1 MLLSLKIENYAL
13 IKECE
18 ITFPGG
24 FIAITGETG
33 AGKSILLGALSL
45 LLGQRADVNVL
56 MDKEK
61 KCIVEAVFETNKS
74 LQPIF
79 EDNDIDYD
87 TQSYFRREILPSGK
101 SRAFI
106 NDTPVQLPTLKL
118 FANKLIDIH
127 SQSSTNQL
135 KDNIFQLSLIDSM
148 AQDREIL
155 NAYENTYKKYGHI
168 LSEIENLEKQKNENI
183 KEYSYNEFLFNE
195 LDKANLQNEN
205 EQEELENEIEILS
218 HAEQIKDNLFSCLNL
233 LDNNEEN
240 NVLSYLTNVKNQI
253 YKIHTHSKLLND
265 NYQRIDSCLIELKDI
280 CNELN
285 DYNENLNFDN
295 DKLQADN
302 ERLDLI
308 YSLEKK
314 HNVISIRELINIK
327 KSLSD
332 RMYFVDNVSNI
343 IKEKEKEKKLCIK
356 ELKQLS
362 ETLHKQ
368 RTQAAL
374 LMENK
379 TLPILHSMAMQDA
392 VLKIEITEKEDFSP
406 SGRDIITFLFSAN
419 KTKDN
424 KLAPINKVISGGEL
438 SRLMLAIKAV
448 VAENFDLS
456 TMIFDEIDTGIS
468 GDVAARAGEIMLQLG
483 KKHQVIAITH
493 LVQVAAKAQKQLKVY
508 KQTSENETVSNIKT
522 LDKEQRI
529 NEIAQML
536 SDGKESNESINLAK
550 KLLNNKL

>member
-18 ITFPGG
+18 INFPSG

-45 LLGQRADVNVL
+45 LLGQRADINVL
-56 MDKEK
+56 MDKDK
-61 KCIVEAVFETNKS
+61 KCIVEAVFETKEALRS
-74 LQPIF
+74 IF

-106 NDTPVQLPTLKL
+106 NDTPVQLPILKQ

-135 KDNIFQLSLIDSM
+135 KDNTFQLSLIDSM
-148 AQDREIL
+148 AQDGEIL
-155 NAYENTYKKYGHI
+155 NKYEKAYKKYGDI
-168 LSEIENLEKQKNENI
+168 ISEIEKLEKQKSENI

-218 HAEQIKDNLFSCLNL
+218 HAEQIKDNIFSCLNL

-240 NVLSYLTNVKNQI
+240 NILSYLTNVKNQLS
-253 YKIHTHSKLLND
+253 KIHTHSKILND
-265 NYQRIDSCLIELKDI
+265 NYQRIDSTLIELKDI

-285 DYNENLNFDN
+285 TYNENLNFDN

-308 YSLEKK
+308 YGLEKK
-314 HNVISIRELINIK
+314 HNVLSIKELIDIK

-332 RMYFVDNVSNI
+332 KMFFVDNVSNI
-343 IKEKEKEKKLCIK
+343 IKEKEREKELCIK
-356 ELKQLS
+356 ELEQLS
-362 ETLHKQ
+362 KTLHKH

-374 LMENK
+374 QMENRV
-379 TLPILHSMAMQDA
+379 LPILHSMAMQDA
-392 VLKIEITEKEDFSP
+392 VLKIEITEKEDFTP
-406 SGRDIITFLFSAN
+406 SGRDDINFLFSAN

-424 KLAPINKVISGGEL
+424 KLAPISKVISGGEL

-448 VAENFDLS
+448 VAENFALP

-468 GDVAARAGEIMLQLG
+468 GDVAAKAGDIMLQLG
-483 KKHQVIAITH
+483 KNHQVITITH
-493 LVQVAAKAQKQLKVY
+493 LVQVAAKAQTQLKVY
-508 KQTSENETVSNIKT
+508 KQTNESETFSNITT
-522 LDKEQRI
+522 LNQEQRI
-529 NEIAQML
+529 VEIAQML
-536 SDGKESNESINLAK
+536 SDGKQSNESINLAK
-550 KLLNNKL
+550 KLLDIKL

>member
-18 ITFPGG
+18 INFPSG
-24 FIAITGETG
+24 FVAITGETG

-45 LLGQRADVNVL
+45 LLGQRADINVL
-56 MDKEK
+56 MDKDK
-61 KCIVEAVFETNKS
+61 KCIVEAVFETKEALRS
-74 LQPIF
+74 IF

-106 NDTPVQLPTLKL
+106 NDTPVQLPILKQ

-135 KDNIFQLSLIDSM
+135 KDNTFQLSLIDGM
-148 AQDREIL
+148 AQDGEIV
-155 NAYENTYKKYGHI
+155 NEYEKAYKKYGDI
-168 LSEIENLEKQKNENI
+168 LSEIEKLKKQKSENI

-218 HAEQIKDNLFSCLNL
+218 HAEQIKDSIFSCLNL

-240 NVLSYLTNVKNQI
+240 NILSYLTNVKNQLS
-253 YKIHTHSKLLND
+253 KIHNHSKILND
-265 NYQRIDSCLIELKDI
+265 NYQRIDSSLIELKDI

-285 DYNENLNFDN
+285 TYNENLNFDN

-308 YSLEKK
+308 YGLEKK
-314 HNVISIRELINIK
+314 HNVLSVKELIDIK

-332 RMYFVDNVSNI
+332 KMFFVDNVSNI
-343 IKEKEKEKKLCIK
+343 IKEREREKELCIK
-356 ELKQLS
+356 ELEQLS
-362 ETLHKQ
+362 KTLHKH

-374 LMENK
+374 QMENRI
-379 TLPILHSMAMQDA
+379 LPILHSMSMQDA
-392 VLKIEITEKEDFSP
+392 VLKIEITEKEDFTP
-406 SGRDIITFLFSAN
+406 SGRDNINFLFSAN

-424 KLAPINKVISGGEL
+424 KLAPISKVISGGEL

-448 VAENFDLS
+448 VAENFALP

-468 GDVAARAGEIMLQLG
+468 GDVAAKAGDIMLQLG
-483 KKHQVIAITH
+483 KNHQVITITH
-493 LVQVAAKAQKQLKVY
+493 LVQVAAKAQNQLKVY
-508 KQTSENETVSNIKT
+508 KQTNESETFSNIKT
-522 LDKEQRI
+522 LNKEQRI
-529 NEIAQML
+529 DEIAQML
-536 SDGKESNESINLAK
+536 SDGKQSNESINLAK
-550 KLLNNKL
+550 KLLDIKL

>member
-18 ITFPGG
+18 INFPSG
-24 FIAITGETG
+24 FVAITGETG

-45 LLGQRADVNVL
+45 LLGQRADINVL
-56 MDKEK
+56 MDKDK
-61 KCIVEAVFETNKS
+61 KCIVEGVFETKEGLRS
-74 LQPIF
+74 IF

-106 NDTPVQLPTLKL
+106 NDTPVQLPILKQ
-118 FANKLIDIH
+118 FANELIDIH

-135 KDNIFQLSLIDSM
+135 KDHTFQLSLIDGM
-148 AQDREIL
+148 AQNGEIL
-155 NAYENTYKKYGHI
+155 NKYEKAYKKYGDI
-168 LSEIENLEKQKNENI
+168 LSEIEKLEKQKSENI

-205 EQEELENEIEILS
+205 EQEDLENEIEILS
-218 HAEQIKDNLFSCLNL
+218 HAEQIKDSIFSCLNL

-240 NVLSYLTNVKNQI
+240 NILSYLTNVKNQLS
-253 YKIHTHSKLLND
+253 KIHTHSKILTD
-265 NYQRIDSCLIELKDI
+265 NYQRIDSALIELKDI

-285 DYNENLNFDN
+285 TYNENLNFDN

-302 ERLDLI
+302 KRLDLI
-308 YSLEKK
+308 YGLEKK
-314 HNVISIRELINIK
+314 HNVLSIKELIDIK

-332 RMYFVDNVSNI
+332 KMFFVDNVSNI
-343 IKEKEKEKKLCIK
+343 IKEKERGKELCIK
-356 ELKQLS
+356 ELEQLS
-362 ETLHKQ
+362 KTLHKH
-368 RTQAAL
+368 RIQAAL
-374 LMENK
+374 LMENRV
-379 TLPILHSMAMQDA
+379 LPILHSMAMQDA

-406 SGRDIITFLFSAN
+406 NGRDDINFLFSAN

-448 VAENFDLS
+448 VAENFALP

-468 GDVAARAGEIMLQLG
+468 GDVAAKAGDIMLQLG
-483 KKHQVIAITH
+483 KNHQVITITH
-493 LVQVAAKAQKQLKVY
+493 LVQVAAKAKNQLKVY
-508 KQTSENETVSNIKT
+508 KQTNEKETFSNIKT
-522 LDKEQRI
+522 LNQEQRI
-529 NEIAQML
+529 DEIAQML
-536 SDGKESNESINLAK
+536 SDGKQSNESINLAK
-550 KLLNNKL
+550 KLLDIKL

>member
-18 ITFPGG
+18 INFPSG
-24 FIAITGETG
+24 FVAITGETG

-45 LLGQRADVNVL
+45 LLGQRADINVL
-56 MDKEK
+56 MDKDK
-61 KCIVEAVFETNKS
+61 KCIVEAVFETKEALRS
-74 LQPIF
+74 IF

-106 NDTPVQLPTLKL
+106 NDTPVQLPILKQ

-135 KDNIFQLSLIDSM
+135 KDCTFQLSLIDSM
-148 AQDREIL
+148 AQDGEIL
-155 NAYENTYKKYGHI
+155 NEYEKAYKKYGDI
-168 LSEIENLEKQKNENI
+168 LSEIEKLEKQKSENI

-205 EQEELENEIEILS
+205 EQEDLENEIEILS
-218 HAEQIKDNLFSCLNL
+218 HAEQIKDNIFSCLNL

-240 NVLSYLTNVKNQI
+240 NILSYLTNVKNQLS
-253 YKIHTHSKLLND
+253 KIHTHSKILND
-265 NYQRIDSCLIELKDI
+265 NYQRIDSALIELKDI

-285 DYNENLNFDN
+285 TYNENLNFDN

-308 YSLEKK
+308 YGLEKK
-314 HNVISIRELINIK
+314 HNVLSVKELIDIK

-332 RMYFVDNVSNI
+332 KMFFVDNVSNI
-343 IKEKEKEKKLCIK
+343 IKEKEREKELCIK
-356 ELKQLS
+356 ELEQLS
-362 ETLHKQ
+362 KTLHKH

-374 LMENK
+374 QMENRV
-379 TLPILHSMAMQDA
+379 LPILHSMAMQDA
-392 VLKIEITEKEDFSP
+392 VLKIEITEKEDFTP
-406 SGRDIITFLFSAN
+406 SGRDNINFLFSAN

-424 KLAPINKVISGGEL
+424 KLAPISKVISGGEL

-448 VAENFDLS
+448 VAENFALP

-468 GDVAARAGEIMLQLG
+468 GDVAAKAGDIMLQLG
-483 KKHQVIAITH
+483 KNHQVITITH
-493 LVQVAAKAQKQLKVY
+493 LVQVAAKAQNQLKVY
-508 KQTSENETVSNIKT
+508 KQTNESETFSNIKT
-522 LDKEQRI
+522 LNQEQRI
-529 NEIAQML
+529 DEIAQML
-536 SDGKESNESINLAK
+536 SDGKQSNESINLAK
-550 KLLNNKL
+550 KLLDIKL

>member
-18 ITFPGG
+18 INFPSG
-24 FIAITGETG
+24 FVAITGETG

-45 LLGQRADVNVL
+45 LLGQRADINVL
-56 MDKEK
+56 MDKDK
-61 KCIVEAVFETNKS
+61 KCIVEAVFETKEALRS
-74 LQPIF
+74 IF

-106 NDTPVQLPTLKL
+106 NDTPVQLPILKQ

-135 KDNIFQLSLIDSM
+135 KDCTFQLSLIDGM
-148 AQDREIL
+148 AQDGEIL
-155 NAYENTYKKYGHI
+155 NKYEKAYKKYGDI
-168 LSEIENLEKQKNENI
+168 ISEIEKLEKQKSENI

-205 EQEELENEIEILS
+205 EQEDLENEIEILS
-218 HAEQIKDNLFSCLNL
+218 HAEQIKDSIFSCLNL

-240 NVLSYLTNVKNQI
+240 NILSYLTNVKNQLS
-253 YKIHTHSKLLND
+253 KIHTHSKILND
-265 NYQRIDSCLIELKDI
+265 NYQRIDSALIELKDI

-285 DYNENLNFDN
+285 TYNENLNFDN

-308 YSLEKK
+308 YGLEKK
-314 HNVISIRELINIK
+314 HNVLSVKELIDIK

-332 RMYFVDNVSNI
+332 KMFFVDNVSNI
-343 IKEKEKEKKLCIK
+343 IKEKEREKELCIK
-356 ELKQLS
+356 ELEQLS
-362 ETLHKQ
+362 KTLHKH

-374 LMENK
+374 QMENRV
-379 TLPILHSMAMQDA
+379 LPILHSMAMQDA
-392 VLKIEITEKEDFSP
+392 VLKIEITEKEDFTP
-406 SGRDIITFLFSAN
+406 SGRDNINFLFSAN

-424 KLAPINKVISGGEL
+424 KLAPISKVISGGEL

-448 VAENFDLS
+448 VAENFALP

-468 GDVAARAGEIMLQLG
+468 GDVAAKAGDIMLQLG
-483 KKHQVIAITH
+483 KNHQVITITH
-493 LVQVAAKAQKQLKVY
+493 LVQVAAKAQNQLKVY
-508 KQTSENETVSNIKT
+508 KQTNESETFSNIKT
-522 LDKEQRI
+522 LNQEQRI
-529 NEIAQML
+529 DEIAQML
-536 SDGKESNESINLAK
+536 SDGKQSNESINLAK
-550 KLLNNKL
+550 KLLDIKL

>member
-18 ITFPGG
+18 INFPSG
-24 FIAITGETG
+24 FVAITGETG

-45 LLGQRADVNVL
+45 LLGQRADINVL
-56 MDKEK
+56 MDKDK
-61 KCIVEAVFETNKS
+61 KCIVEAVFETKEALRS
-74 LQPIF
+74 IF

-106 NDTPVQLPTLKL
+106 NDTPVQLPILKQ

-135 KDNIFQLSLIDSM
+135 KDNTFQLSLIDGM
-148 AQDREIL
+148 AQDGEIV
-155 NAYENTYKKYGHI
+155 NEYEKAYKKYGDI
-168 LSEIENLEKQKNENI
+168 LSEIEKLEKQKSENI

-218 HAEQIKDNLFSCLNL
+218 HAEQIKDSIFSCLNL

-240 NVLSYLTNVKNQI
+240 NILSYLTNVKNQLS
-253 YKIHTHSKLLND
+253 KIHNHSKILND
-265 NYQRIDSCLIELKDI
+265 NYQRIDSSLIELKDI

-285 DYNENLNFDN
+285 TYNENLNFDN

-308 YSLEKK
+308 YGLEKK
-314 HNVISIRELINIK
+314 HNVLSVKELIDIK

-332 RMYFVDNVSNI
+332 KMFFVDNVSNI
-343 IKEKEKEKKLCIK
+343 IKEREREKELCIK
-356 ELKQLS
+356 ELEQLS
-362 ETLHKQ
+362 KTLHKH

-374 LMENK
+374 QMENRI
-379 TLPILHSMAMQDA
+379 LPILHSMSMQDA
-392 VLKIEITEKEDFSP
+392 VLKIEITEKEDFTP
-406 SGRDIITFLFSAN
+406 SGRDNINFLFSAN

-424 KLAPINKVISGGEL
+424 KLAPISKVISGGEL

-448 VAENFDLS
+448 VAENFALP

-468 GDVAARAGEIMLQLG
+468 GDVAAKAGDIMLQLG
-483 KKHQVIAITH
+483 KNHQVITITH
-493 LVQVAAKAQKQLKVY
+493 LVQVAAKAQNQLKVY
-508 KQTSENETVSNIKT
+508 KQTNESETFSNIKT
-522 LDKEQRI
+522 LNKEQRI
-529 NEIAQML
+529 DEIAQML
-536 SDGKESNESINLAK
+536 SDGKQSNESINLAK
-550 KLLNNKL
+550 KLLDIKL

>member
-18 ITFPGG
+18 INFPSG
-24 FIAITGETG
+24 FVAITGETG

-45 LLGQRADVNVL
+45 LLGQRADINVL
-56 MDKEK
+56 LDKDK
-61 KCIVEAVFETNKS
+61 KCIVEAVFETKEALRS
-74 LQPIF
+74 IF

-106 NDTPVQLPTLKL
+106 NDTPVQLPILKQ

-135 KDNIFQLSLIDSM
+135 KDNTFQLSLIDGM
-148 AQDREIL
+148 AQDGEIL
-155 NAYENTYKKYGHI
+155 NKYEKAYKKYGDI
-168 LSEIENLEKQKNENI
+168 ISEIEKLKKQKSENI

-218 HAEQIKDNLFSCLNL
+218 HAEQIKDNIFSCLNL

-240 NVLSYLTNVKNQI
+240 NILSYLTNVKNQLS
-253 YKIHTHSKLLND
+253 KIHTHSKILND
-265 NYQRIDSCLIELKDI
+265 NYQRIDSALIELKDI

-285 DYNENLNFDN
+285 TYNENLNFDN

-308 YSLEKK
+308 YGLEKK
-314 HNVISIRELINIK
+314 HNVLSVKELIDIK

-332 RMYFVDNVSNI
+332 KMFFVDNVSNI
-343 IKEKEKEKKLCIK
+343 IKEKEREKELCIK
-356 ELKQLS
+356 ELEQLS
-362 ETLHKQ
+362 KTLHKH

-374 LMENK
+374 QMENRV
-379 TLPILHSMAMQDA
+379 LPILHSMAMQDT
-392 VLKIEITEKEDFSP
+392 VLRIEITEKEDFTP
-406 SGRDIITFLFSAN
+406 SGRDNINFLFSAN

-424 KLAPINKVISGGEL
+424 KLAPISKVISGGEL

-448 VAENFDLS
+448 VAENFALP

-468 GDVAARAGEIMLQLG
+468 GDVAAKAGDIMLQLG
-483 KKHQVIAITH
+483 KNHQVITITH
-493 LVQVAAKAQKQLKVY
+493 LVQVAAKAQTQLKVY
-508 KQTSENETVSNIKT
+508 KQTNESETFSNITT
-522 LDKEQRI
+522 LNQEQRI
-529 NEIAQML
+529 DEIAQML
-536 SDGKESNESINLAK
+536 SDGKQSNESINLAK
-550 KLLNNKL
+550 KLLDIKL

>member
-18 ITFPGG
+18 INFPSG
-24 FIAITGETG
+24 FVAITGETG

-45 LLGQRADVNVL
+45 LLGQRADINVL
-56 MDKEK
+56 MDKDK
-61 KCIVEAVFETNKS
+61 KCIVEAVFETKEALRS
-74 LQPIF
+74 IF

-106 NDTPVQLPTLKL
+106 NDTPVQLPILKQ

-135 KDNIFQLSLIDSM
+135 KDNTFQLSLIDGM
-148 AQDREIL
+148 AQDGEIV
-155 NAYENTYKKYGHI
+155 NEYEKAYKKYGDI
-168 LSEIENLEKQKNENI
+168 LSEIEKLEKQKSENI

-218 HAEQIKDNLFSCLNL
+218 HAEQIKDSIFSCLNL

-240 NVLSYLTNVKNQI
+240 NILSYLTNVKNQLS
-253 YKIHTHSKLLND
+253 KIHNHSKILND
-265 NYQRIDSCLIELKDI
+265 NYQRIDSSLIELKDI

-285 DYNENLNFDN
+285 TYNENLNFDN

-308 YSLEKK
+308 YGLEKK
-314 HNVISIRELINIK
+314 HNVLSVKELIDIK

-332 RMYFVDNVSNI
+332 KMFFVDNVSNI
-343 IKEKEKEKKLCIK
+343 IKEREREKELCIK
-356 ELKQLS
+356 ELEQLS
-362 ETLHKQ
+362 KTLHKH

-374 LMENK
+374 QMENRV
-379 TLPILHSMAMQDA
+379 LPILHSMAMQDA
-392 VLKIEITEKEDFSP
+392 VLKIEITEKEDFTP
-406 SGRDIITFLFSAN
+406 SGRDNINFLFSAN

-424 KLAPINKVISGGEL
+424 KLAPISKVISGGEL

-448 VAENFDLS
+448 VAENFALP

-468 GDVAARAGEIMLQLG
+468 GDVAAKAGDIMLQLG
-483 KKHQVIAITH
+483 KNHQVITITH
-493 LVQVAAKAQKQLKVY
+493 LVQVAAKAQNQLKVY
-508 KQTSENETVSNIKT
+508 KQTNESETFSNIKT
-522 LDKEQRI
+522 LNKEQRI
-529 NEIAQML
+529 DEIAQML
-536 SDGKESNESINLAK
+536 SDGKQSNESINLAK
-550 KLLNNKL
+550 KLLDIKL

>member
-18 ITFPGG
+18 INFPSG
-24 FIAITGETG
+24 FVAITGETG

-45 LLGQRADVNVL
+45 LLGQRADINVL
-56 MDKEK
+56 MDKDK
-61 KCIVEAVFETNKS
+61 KCIVEAVFETKEA
-74 LQPIF
+74 LRYIF

-106 NDTPVQLPTLKL
+106 NDTPVQLPILKQ

-135 KDNIFQLSLIDSM
+135 KDNTFQLSLIDGM
-148 AQDREIL
+148 AQDGEIV
-155 NAYENTYKKYGHI
+155 NEYEKAYKKYGDI
-168 LSEIENLEKQKNENI
+168 LSEIEKLKKQKSENI

-218 HAEQIKDNLFSCLNL
+218 HAEQIKDSIFSCLNL

-240 NVLSYLTNVKNQI
+240 NILSYLTNVKNQLS
-253 YKIHTHSKLLND
+253 KIHNHSKILND
-265 NYQRIDSCLIELKDI
+265 NYQRIDSSLIELKDI

-285 DYNENLNFDN
+285 TYNENLNFDN

-308 YSLEKK
+308 YGLEKK
-314 HNVISIRELINIK
+314 HNVLSVKELIDIK

-332 RMYFVDNVSNI
+332 KMFFVDNVSNI
-343 IKEKEKEKKLCIK
+343 IKEREREKELCIK
-356 ELKQLS
+356 ELEQLS
-362 ETLHKQ
+362 KTLHKH

-374 LMENK
+374 QMENRV
-379 TLPILHSMAMQDA
+379 LPILHSMAMQDA
-392 VLKIEITEKEDFSP
+392 VLKIEITEKEDFTP
-406 SGRDIITFLFSAN
+406 SGRDNINFLFSAN

-424 KLAPINKVISGGEL
+424 KLAPISKVISGGEL

-448 VAENFDLS
+448 VAENFALP

-468 GDVAARAGEIMLQLG
+468 GDVAAKAGDIMLQLG
-483 KKHQVIAITH
+483 KNHQVITITH
-493 LVQVAAKAQKQLKVY
+493 LVQVAAKAQNQLKVY
-508 KQTSENETVSNIKT
+508 KQTNESETFSNIKT
-522 LDKEQRI
+522 LNKEQRI
-529 NEIAQML
+529 DEIAQML
-536 SDGKESNESINLAK
+536 SDGKQSNESINLAK
-550 KLLNNKL
+550 KLLDIKL

>member
-18 ITFPGG
+18 INFPSG
-24 FIAITGETG
+24 FVAITGETG

-45 LLGQRADVNVL
+45 LLGQRADINVL
-56 MDKEK
+56 MDKDK
-61 KCIVEAVFETNKS
+61 KCIVEAVFETKEALRS
-74 LQPIF
+74 IF

-106 NDTPVQLPTLKL
+106 NDTPVQLPILKQ

-135 KDNIFQLSLIDSM
+135 KDNTFQLSLIDGM
-148 AQDREIL
+148 AQDGEIV
-155 NAYENTYKKYGHI
+155 NEYEKAYKKYGDI
-168 LSEIENLEKQKNENI
+168 LSEIEKLKKQKSENI

-218 HAEQIKDNLFSCLNL
+218 HAEQIKDSIFSCLNL

-240 NVLSYLTNVKNQI
+240 NILSYLTNVKNQLS
-253 YKIHTHSKLLND
+253 KIHNHSKILND
-265 NYQRIDSCLIELKDI
+265 NYQRIDSSLIELKDI

-285 DYNENLNFDN
+285 TYNENLNFDN

-314 HNVISIRELINIK
+314 HNVLSVKELIDIK

-332 RMYFVDNVSNI
+332 KMFFVDNVSNI
-343 IKEKEKEKKLCIK
+343 IKEREREKELCIK
-356 ELKQLS
+356 ELEQLS
-362 ETLHKQ
+362 KTLHKH

-374 LMENK
+374 QMENRV
-379 TLPILHSMAMQDA
+379 LPILHSMAMQDA
-392 VLKIEITEKEDFSP
+392 VLKIEITEKEDFTP
-406 SGRDIITFLFSAN
+406 SGRDNINFLFSAN

-424 KLAPINKVISGGEL
+424 KLAPISKVISGGEL

-448 VAENFDLS
+448 VAENFALP

-468 GDVAARAGEIMLQLG
+468 GDVAAKAGDIMLQLG
-483 KKHQVIAITH
+483 KNHQVITITH
-493 LVQVAAKAQKQLKVY
+493 LVQVAAKAQTQLKVY
-508 KQTSENETVSNIKT
+508 KQTNESETFSNIKT
-522 LDKEQRI
+522 LNKEQRI
-529 NEIAQML
+529 DEIAQML
-536 SDGKESNESINLAK
+536 SDGKQSNESINLAK
-550 KLLNNKL
+550 KLLDIKL